1 MDFVKVPSFLFRFLL
16 LRLLSADCLV
26 RVLSRR
32 RASKRQ
38 KTAFYFR
45 SDRDYVCFEW
55 NNDEKNSGKVCPYL
69 DRSRSTSRGNDD

>member
-1 MDFVKVPSFLFRFLL
+1 VGKPSAGTYQCLLRAVRVGEERKRGWMDFVKVPSFLFRFLL
-16 LRLLSADCLV
+16 LSVLSADCVV

-45 SDRDYVCFEW
+45 SDRDYV
-55 NNDEKNSGKVCPYL
+55 
-69 DRSRSTSRGNDD
+69 